1 MRAAGGRAEHPRKFR
16 RARPNLAK
24 RDVGFGHK
32 LTAFLERATV
42 GVFGRDRARSNPFG
56 LGGTVSGG
64 GKAAATHH
72 DAEHDL
78 RAVDSRRV
86 GRVQSS
92 AVVARAAPTRAP
104 RGYDL
109 RDDADTRRDRPDV
122 ADAAT
127 NILVRPAVPTAAL
140 VEESG

>member
-1 MRAAGGRAEHPRKFR
+1 M
-16 RARPNLAK
+16 
-24 RDVGFGHK
+24 
-32 LTAFLERATV
+32 
-42 GVFGRDRARSNPFG
+42 
-56 LGGTVSGG
+56 SGG